1 MTGMIP
7 KGAMKL
13 RQIGPDLCRLAFT
26 HTSSIRRCSCYR
38 NPSKQNG
45 IYLWPE
51 CFCTPESK
59 LITCYDHRKSAG
71 AYPLRLSQQLLKWAC
86 VKAAV
91 PKKKPFNHSW
101 LDPIEATSCFTR
113 CWAYPG
119 GTRDLH
125 RSIGSFPM
133 RSCQCCHT
141 FWGR

>member
-1 MTGMIP
+1 MQTCDMLHSHIVS
-7 KGAMKL
+7 GAVL
-13 RQIGPDLCRLAFT
+13 AIGIQANRMESIFGQSVFVRL
-26 HTSSIRRCSCYR
+26 SPNLS
-38 NPSKQNG
+38 QVV
-45 IYLWPE
+45 
-51 CFCTPESK
+51 
-59 LITCYDHRKSAG
+59 TCYDHRKSAG